1 MTTYIKTLKED
12 NGDIVYPQTI
22 TDAIYTSGGQTLET
36 EISKYVTAED
46 IASSVA
52 SFGTVTG
59 SMIDNNTIT
68 SSNLNLASVIDLFY
82 PVGSYYETSDTT
94 FDPNVSWTGTWV
106 EDTDGRILVAKDS
119 GTFATVGDTGGAERH
134 THTVDAR
141 IRVWFGAVVGE
152 TSRTID
158 IVDENGTRG
167 TMTQGTGNMPTG
179 TTNRNA
185 ALSGSVTAFNHDGFG
200 QKVLGK
206 TYSDSSLQ
214 PYVVIKRWH
223 RTA

>member
-1 MTTYIKTLKED
+1 MATYIKTLKED

-59 SMIDNNTIT
+59 GMIADSTI
-68 SSNLNLASVIDLFY
+68 SSSKVILSSFIDLFY

-106 EDTDGRILVAKDS
+106 EDSAGKVTVSQNAA
-119 GTFATVGDTGGAERH
+119 TFATVGDTGGIER
-134 THTVDAR
+134 TRQAGYAPPINSSSSQNANKAYLDYTEAKINGWLTGDNSSSTISR
-141 IRVWFGAVVGE
+141 IIQVASVAGNVNNDE
-152 TSRTID
+152 NSRTAT
-158 IVDENGTRG
+158 EAGYYSYTS
-167 TMTQGTGNMPTG
+167 
-179 TTNRNA
+179 TN
-185 ALSGSVTAFNHDGFG
+185 
-200 QKVLGK
+200 
-206 TYSDSSLQ
+206 LQ
-214 PYVVIKRWH
+214 PYVVVKRWH

>member
-1 MTTYIKTLKED
+1 MATYIKTLKED

-52 SFGTVTG
+52 AFGTVTG
-59 SMIDNNTIT
+59 GMIDNNTIT

-82 PVGSYYETSDTT
+82 PVGSYYETSDTS

-119 GTFATVGDTGGAERH
+119 GTFATVGDTGGSEKH

-141 IRVWFGAVVGE
+141 IRLWYGAALGE

-158 IVDENGTRG
+158 IVDENGTSG
-167 TMTQGTGNMPTG
+167 SMTQGTMMPAG
-179 TTNRNA
+179 TTTRNNGFQ
-185 ALSGSVTAFNHDGFG
+185 SGFTSFTHDGFG
-200 QKVLGK
+200 QKVVGK

-214 PYVVIKRWH
+214 PYVVVKRWH

>member
-1 MTTYIKTLKED
+1 MATYIKTLKED

-46 IASSVA
+46 IAQSVA

-59 SMIDNNTIT
+59 GMIDNNTIT

-82 PVGSYYETSDTT
+82 PVGSYYETSDTS

-106 EDTDGRILVAKDS
+106 EDSAGRITVAKDTN
-119 GTFATVGDTGGAERH
+119 TFATVGDTGGSEKH

-141 IRVWFGAVVGE
+141 IRLWYGAALGE

-158 IVDENGTRG
+158 IVDENGTSG
-167 TMTQGTGNMPTG
+167 SYTQGTMMPAGNTTRNNGFQTG
-179 TTNRNA
+179 FT
-185 ALSGSVTAFNHDGFG
+185 SFNHDGFG
-200 QKVLGK
+200 QKVVGK

-214 PYVVIKRWH
+214 PYVVVKRWH

>member
-1 MTTYIKTLKED
+1 MATYIKTLKED

-52 SFGTVTG
+52 TFGTVTG
-59 SMIDNNTIT
+59 SMIDTNTIT

-82 PVGSYYETSDTT
+82 PVGSYYETSDTS

-106 EDTDGRILVAKDS
+106 EDSAGRITVAKDTS
-119 GTFATVGDTGGAERH
+119 TFATVGDTGGSERH

-141 IRVWFGAVVGE
+141 IRLWFGAAIGE
-152 TSRTID
+152 SSRAID
-158 IVDENGTRG
+158 IVAEDGTSG
-167 TMTQGTGNMPTG
+167 TMTQGTGNMPSGNTQ
-179 TTNRNA
+179 RNA
-185 ALSGSVTAFNHDGFG
+185 ALSAGVTSFNHDGFG
-200 QKVLGK
+200 QKVVGK

-214 PYVVIKRWH
+214 PYVVVKRWH